1 MNDSPTRLDTFF
13 KIDFLKKRLDQMVG
27 AILKEPD
34 RTVIWVGA
42 GLSAKY
48 GTLPTWTQ
56 FLKSVVET
64 VRGTGRCKDQDLA
77 LVERLINLG
86 RLSMAAELLAETIGD
101 ELRNQLVSQFSQ
113 PQGCLPEK
121 LAYLNARDIITTNY
135 DTLLSDLLPWYKEV
149 HPSDGL
155 EHLISDNFK
164 IVKIHG
170 TVKNPMSCVLSTSQY
185 ANAYNPNLYW
195 YLANILSNHTV
206 VFLGSS
212 MNAAEPYFKTL
223 QFLKANRRLTR
234 VHYAIKNIN
243 SSAEGADEGR
253 RLEQYGKQ
261 YGIELIPYIADKTH
275 TFVEEIFDYLDSV
288 RGSPAAVDIRL
299 QGVRRRLEE
308 RNLFHAVALLWH
320 ASHAPIEHRETKR
333 KLGDTVSEFFEV
345 AGTGHPDEQAAL
357 MRLVAGQFDLSQIW
371 ARALDLSVRSDKSL
385 FGFERSLTHLE
396 ALTKKQQPLL
406 RARLKDAKLERQKE
420 KDAFERKNRELEGAE
435 AQGKPDEHDKND
447 EE

>member
-48 GTLPTWTQ
+48 GALPTWTQ

-64 VRGTGRCKDQDLA
+64 VRGSGQCKDPDLA

-113 PQGCLPEK
+113 PRGLLPEK

-170 TVKNPMSCVLSTSQY
+170 TVKDPLSCVLSTSQY

-234 VHYAIKNIN
+234 IHYAIKNIN

-253 RLEQYGKQ
+253 RLEQYG
-261 YGIELIPYIADKTH
+261 IELIPYIADETH

-320 ASHAPIEHRETKR
+320 ASHAPIEHRGTR
-333 KLGDTVSEFFEV
+333 RQLGDTVSEFFEV
-345 AGTGHPDEQAAL
+345 AGTSHPEEQEAL
-357 MRLVAGQFDLSQIW
+357 MLLVDGQFDLTQIW

-385 FGFERSLTHLE
+385 FGFERSLKHLE

-406 RARLKDAKLERQKE
+406 RARLKDAKLERQREKE
-420 KDAFERKNRELEGAE
+420 AFDTKKREMKGVETDGDK
-435 AQGKPDEHDKND
+435 QDKND
-447 EE
+447 TKDED